1 MAESSGGIFEM
12 LWDCAFCG
20 TVQLLGKTNRY
31 CPSCGAPQDETKRYF
46 PPPGKEKEVVANTT
60 FDGVDLK
67 CPACSTPN
75 GAKANNCKHCGSPL
89 NEAAAVKKL
98 ADRDNRPKPP
108 PVAVKPAGKG
118 MGLGVKAA
126 IGGGVLVLGLIT
138 VGLTWKKEVTA
149 TVEGHSWKREIAIES
164 LQQVSESAWKDS
176 VPGDAYS
183 VSCSRE
189 QRSTKKVPDGET
201 CHTKDVDRGDG
212 TFERK
217 NVCETKYKSEPVYD
231 DKCRY
236 TVDRW
241 KRSRA
246 VTAQGG
252 LDDAPSWP
260 TVSLRQAG
268 TCRGCERE
276 GAKTQE
282 YLVALAGP
290 ENARY
295 SCDKPEAEWRSYKK
309 GSKYP
314 LKVRVMTGGADCGS
328 LKP

>member
-1 MAESSGGIFEM
+1 MAESSGGVFQM

-20 TVQLLGKTNRY
+20 TAHLLGKTNRY

-46 PPPGKEKEVVANTT
+46 PPPGKEVAANHD
-60 FDGVDLK
+60 FEGVDVK
-67 CPACSTPN
+67 CPACATPN
-75 GAKANNCKHCGSPL
+75 GARANNCCHCGSPL
-89 NEAAAVKKL
+89 NEAAKVKQL
-98 ADRDNRPKPP
+98 AERSNA
-108 PVAVKPAGKG
+108 PVAPIAPAKKP
-118 MGLGVKAA
+118 GLSLAVKAA
-126 IGGGVLVLGLIT
+126 IGGGVLLLGVIAVGVL
-138 VGLTWKKEVTA
+138 WKKEVSA

-164 LQQVSESAWKDS
+164 LQQVSESAWRDA
-176 VPGDAYS
+176 VPSDAYAM
-183 VSCSRE
+183 SCSKE
-189 QRSTKKVPDGET
+189 QRSTKKIADGET
-201 CHTKDVDRGDG
+201 CHTRDVDRGDG

-252 LDDAPSWP
+252 LDDAPAWP
-260 TVSLRQAG
+260 AVSLRQPG

-282 YLVALAGP
+282 YIVALGGP
-290 ENARY
+290 QNAKFN
-295 SCDKPEAEWRSYKK
+295 CDKPEAEWRAYKK
-309 GSKYP
+309 GGKYP
-314 LKVRVMTGGADCGS
+314 LQVRVLTGGADCSS

>member
-1 MAESSGGIFEM
+1 MAESSGGVFEM
-12 LWDCAFCG
+12 LWDCGFCG
-20 TVQLLGKTNRY
+20 TAALLGKTNRY

-46 PPPGKEKEVVANTT
+46 PEAGKEVAANHA
-60 FDGVDLK
+60 FEGVDLK

-75 GAKANNCKHCGSPL
+75 GAKANNCRHCGSPL
-89 NEAAAVKKL
+89 NEAAQVKQVAERSNL
-98 ADRDNRPKPP
+98 LVPAAA
-108 PVAVKPAGKG
+108 PVPLKKKG
-118 MGLGVKAA
+118 MGLAVKAA

-138 VGLTWKKEVTA
+138 VGVLWKKEVTA
-149 TVEGHSWKREIAIES
+149 TVEGHSWKREVAIES
-164 LQQVSESAWKDS
+164 LQTVSESGWRDA
-176 VPGDAYS
+176 VPSDAYS
-183 VSCSRE
+183 MSCSKE

-217 NVCETKYKSEPVYD
+217 NVCEPKYKSEPVYD

-241 KRSRA
+241 KKTRG

-252 LDDAPSWP
+252 LEEAPVWP
-260 TVSLRQAG
+260 AVSLRQPG

-276 GAKTQE
+276 GAKSQE
-282 YLVALAGP
+282 YIVTLTGP
-290 ENARY
+290 ENAKY
-295 SCDKPEAEWRSYKK
+295 TCDKPEAEWKAFKK
-309 GSKYP
+309 GAKLP
-314 LKVRVMTGGADCGS
+314 LQVRMLTGGADCAS

>member
-1 MAESSGGIFEM
+1 MAESSGGVFEM
-12 LWDCAFCG
+12 FWDCAFCG
-20 TVQLLGKTNRY
+20 TTALLGKTNRY
-31 CPSCGAPQDETKRYF
+31 CPSCGAPQDEKKRYF
-46 PPPGKEKEVVANTT
+46 PPPGKEVAANTE
-60 FDGVDLK
+60 FEGVDVK

-75 GAKANNCKHCGSPL
+75 GAKANNCRHCGSPL
-89 NEAAAVKKL
+89 TEAAKVKQV
-98 ADRDNRPKPP
+98 AERSNRPAPP
-108 PVAVKPAGKG
+108 PVPVKKPGMSMAVKG
-118 MGLGVKAA
+118 GLGC
-126 IGGGVLVLGLIT
+126 GGLVIALIA
-138 VGLTWKKEVTA
+138 VGLLWKKEVTA
-149 TVEGHSWKREIAIES
+149 TCDGHSWKREIAIES
-164 LQQVSESAWKDS
+164 LQQVSESAWKDA

-217 NVCETKYKSEPVYD
+217 NVCETKYKNEPVYD

-241 KRSRA
+241 RKSRA

-252 LDDAPSWP
+252 LSDAPSWP
-260 TVSLRQAG
+260 AVSLRQAG
-268 TCRGCERE
+268 NCRGCERE

-282 YLVALAGP
+282 YLVALTDS
-290 ENARY
+290 ENKKHT
-295 SCDKPEAEWRSYKK
+295 CDKPEAEWKSYKV

-314 LKVRVMTGGADCGS
+314 LQVRMMTGGADCSS

>member
-12 LWDCAFCG
+12 LWDCGFCG
-20 TVQLLGKTNRY
+20 TGQLLGKTNRY

-46 PPPGKEKEVVANTT
+46 PPPGKEKEVVANTA
-60 FDGVDLK
+60 FEGVDVK

-98 ADRDNRPKPP
+98 ADRDNRPPSPPKPL
-108 PVAVKPAGKG
+108 AKSGIG
-118 MGLGVKAA
+118 IGLKLGIA
-126 IGGGVLVLGLIT
+126 GGVLLLGMCSVAVL
-138 VGLTWKKEVTA
+138 WKKEVSV
-149 TVEGHSWKREIAIES
+149 TVEGHSWKREIEIQS
-164 LQQVSESAWKDS
+164 LQQVSESNWRDS
-176 VPGDAYS
+176 VPSDAYAM
-183 VSCSRE
+183 SCSKE
-189 QRSTKKVPDGET
+189 QRSTKKIPDGET

-217 NVCETKYKSEPVYD
+217 NVCETKYKEEPVYD

-241 KRSRA
+241 RRSRE

-252 LDDAPSWP
+252 LADAPSWP
-260 TVSLRQAG
+260 EVSLRQTG
-268 TCRGCERE
+268 SCRGCERE
-276 GAKTQE
+276 GARTQA
-282 YLVALAGP
+282 YLVALKGP
-290 ENARY
+290 KDTY
-295 SCDKPEAEWRSYKK
+295 SCDKPESEWRSFQVGK
-309 GSKYP
+309 KYP
-314 LKVRVMTGGADCGS
+314 LNVRVVTGGADCDS